1 MKHSLYKKFYVTF
14 LSVVLSGFFML
25 GSMVLIFS
33 GNYVMVQNKGRLLS
47 QSQTVAHQIAQ
58 GSFQL
63 SSPRLAQYS
72 EQVAAMFSGATNTH
86 ILVVNTN
93 GDLIASSG
101 LSLELSSVPKEQV
114 QRYRSQSGAFTG
126 DLDGAL
132 PYNCAIGA
140 APITV
145 NGNCIGMVYSVLP
158 LQMMGEFLRDLLE
171 MLIIAALLT
180 AVLVGFG
187 AYFMASALVRPLSQM
202 SKAAK
207 SLARGDFSQRITH
220 IRKDE
225 IGQLAQAFNQM
236 TLSLE
241 AGEKMRHGFVAN
253 VSHELKTPMTTIS
266 GFVDGMIDGTIPKSE
281 HPKYLAIVGGEVKRL
296 SRLVNTMLNLS
307 KLESGET
314 PLHPVPFDLKESV
327 LQTLFMFET
336 PITAKEIQVE
346 GLEEFPC
353 LPIVA
358 DGDLLHQAVYNLIEN
373 SVKYTPNGGTV
384 TLKGWQEKNN
394 VYFCLRNTGE
404 GIDSDHLPFVFD
416 RFYKVDQSRGADKN
430 SLGLGLYLVKTI
442 VSLHGGQITVRSA
455 QGSFCE
461 FELSLPQDTT
471 KIQSQ

>member
-14 LSVVLSGFFML
+14 LSVVLSGFFLL
-25 GSMVLIFS
+25 GSMILVFS
-33 GNYVMVQNKGRLLS
+33 GNYMMAQNKGQLLS
-47 QSQTVAHQIAQ
+47 QSQTVSQQIAAA
-58 GSFQL
+58 SLQL
-63 SSPRLAQYS
+63 GNQKLTQYA
-72 EQVAAMFSGATNTH
+72 EQIAEMFSKATNSH
-86 ILVVNTN
+86 LLVANQEGVV
-93 GDLIASSG
+93 IANSG
-101 LSLELSSVPKEQV
+101 VSLSEPQIPNENFTRFRV
-114 QRYRSQSGAFTG
+114 QSGTFSG
-126 DLDGAL
+126 NLGGVL
-132 PYNCAIGA
+132 PVNCAIAA
-140 APITV
+140 APV
-145 NGNCIGMVYSVLP
+145 LANGNCIGVVYSVLP
-158 LQMMGEFLRDLLE
+158 LQTIGAFLRDLLQ
-171 MLIIAALLT
+171 MLILAAIVT
-180 AVLVGFG
+180 ALLVGFG

-207 SLARGDFSQRITH
+207 SLARGDFSGRITH
-220 IRKDE
+220 FRKDE
-225 IGQLAQAFNQM
+225 IGQLAQSFNQM

-266 GFVDGMIDGTIPKSE
+266 GFVDGMLDGTIPKSE